1 MVAVRAMEFGQ
12 RATSSSFWERR
23 RDGKLVY
30 TGCKMTEAP
39 DSSAQ
44 GGGGR
49 RGERIR
55 TLPATIGKAGKMSKT
70 PQYIALSPPRI
81 FVWRMF
87 LFVTLAGLVGVV
99 IQEQAKVAFFSNPV
113 LNSLILA
120 VLGVGVIYTF
130 QQVLRLYPEIRW
142 VNSFRMV
149 DPGLVAER
157 APVMLAPMA
166 MLLRRRQGQ
175 AALSTTAMRS
185 MLDSIAA
192 RLDEARETTRYLV
205 SLLVFLGLLGTFWG
219 LLQTLQSVGGAIQ
232 ALDTGSGD
240 GAGMLSK
247 LKESLEAPLRGMGT
261 AFSASL
267 FGLAGSLV
275 LGFLDLQA
283 GHAQNRFYNELEE
296 WLSAITEIHP
306 ETLGGPQA
314 SPAQLRFAL
323 LDMQR
328 TISDLGEKIEHGG
341 RGDGGESLRDLSI
354 GIERLVKQM
363 RSEQQVVREWVE
375 DQAHQQAEIA
385 NALRQ
390 HNELAV
396 TLRDIAKRSARRD

>member
-1 MVAVRAMEFGQ
+1 M
-12 RATSSSFWERR
+12 
-23 RDGKLVY
+23 
-30 TGCKMTEAP
+30 
-39 DSSAQ
+39 
-44 GGGGR
+44 GR
-49 RGERIR
+49 SGAEKAHIR

-70 PQYIALSPPRI
+70 PQYVALSQPRV

-87 LFVTLAGLVGVV
+87 LFVTLAALVGVV
-99 IQEQAKVAFFSNPV
+99 IQEQAKVAFLNNPV
-113 LNSLILA
+113 LNGLILG
-120 VLGVGVIYTF
+120 VLGIGIIYTF

-142 VNSFRMV
+142 VNSYRV
-149 DPGLVAER
+149 ADPGLAMER

-185 MLDSIAA
+185 ILDSIAS
-192 RLDEARETTRYLV
+192 RLDETRETTRYLV

-219 LLQTLQSVGGAIQ
+219 LLLTLQSVGGAIQ
-232 ALDTGSGD
+232 VLDAN
-240 GAGMLSK
+240 GADSVSMLGK
-247 LKESLEAPLRGMGT
+247 LKDSLEAPLKGMGT

-283 GHAQNRFYNELEE
+283 GHAQSRFYNELEE

-306 ETLGGPQA
+306 EALGGPQA
-314 SPAQLRFAL
+314 SPAQLRFAM

-328 TISDLGEKIEHGG
+328 TISDLGEKIEHGVG
-341 RGDGGESLRDLSI
+341 RGDGEALRELSM

-375 DQAHQQAEIA
+375 DQAHQQADIA
-385 NALRQ
+385 SALRQ
-390 HNELAV
+390 HNELAM
-396 TLRDIAKRSARRD
+396 TLRDIAIRSARRD